1 MSAESWVSSADR
13 ALFRALAEVKL
24 IRAVTPVS
32 ADEEV
37 ARLCGAFERGAPA
50 LPCFRYESP
59 PLRPELANA
68 LERVAAFLEGLS
80 PLGNVYAERAR
91 ELLLEALLIQAVGS
105 PKLTSLAR
113 QRFLGQSDDDRRDRA
128 DADALADDW
137 IASSGHE
144 DDVDEEDL
152 VESCNASDPGSLISV
167 MSREVGRH
175 RLPMQVVVQP
185 GLASLAAT
193 AEGALLVAKGR
204 WIRRC
209 DVARTV
215 LHEIEG
221 HALPRRRAASA
232 PIGIFGLGTA
242 RGMDDQEGRAL
253 LLEEEAGFFDALR
266 KRELGMR
273 HLAARAALDG
283 ASFVDVVALLRSRGA
298 AVRTAVR
305 IALRVARGAT
315 GEGGLGREVVY
326 LTARVRVARAQRSE
340 LGNVIE
346 GVMARGRVAA
356 NVAPAL
362 AAFVPQ
368 SPFDRGEVDVDL
380 AS

>member
-1 MSAESWVSSADR
+1 
-13 ALFRALAEVKL
+13 
-24 IRAVTPVS
+24 
-32 ADEEV
+32 
-37 ARLCGAFERGAPA
+37 
-50 LPCFRYESP
+50 
-59 PLRPELANA
+59 
-68 LERVAAFLEGLS
+68 
-80 PLGNVYAERAR
+80 
-91 ELLLEALLIQAVGS
+91 
-105 PKLTSLAR
+105 
-113 QRFLGQSDDDRRDRA
+113 
-128 DADALADDW
+128 
-137 IASSGHE
+137 
-144 DDVDEEDL
+144 
-152 VESCNASDPGSLISV
+152 
-167 MSREVGRH
+167 
-175 RLPMQVVVQP
+175 
-185 GLASLAAT
+185 
-193 AEGALLVAKGR
+193 
-204 WIRRC
+204 
-209 DVARTV
+209 
-215 LHEIEG
+215 
-221 HALPRRRAASA
+221 
-232 PIGIFGLGTA
+232 
-242 RGMDDQEGRAL
+242 MDDQEGRAL

-326 LTARVRVARAQRSE
+326 LTARVRVARARRSE